1 MAPYVDVDKAIA
13 ALDRA
18 YKSGNQNEIEK
29 AEIDFLFEVPNYF
42 ELAIHY
48 LTLEKSGIH
57 FDFGA
62 SVIPKGT
69 KLYRIR
75 RYEEN
80 TDFSQHCQWTPPP
93 SRPQNRANQSG
104 QEALYLSVSEETCIL
119 ETHIKE
125 NEKYVLGTY
134 ECVDD
139 IKVGGFVSPPSKDSR
154 MLYAGI
160 ALNALLI
167 APSRCENNSEL
178 FALLDNYF
186 GKVMPDD
193 VQFDDVSTKHNI
205 LLPFKFAVM
214 NQRNQLYDITNQLC
228 DVIREK
234 YPDGLRY
241 SSCYCPI
248 ETIFIESNCYNVVLY
263 SDGIPKVR
271 FQKSE
276 VKTNNRSDFTSVMMA
291 KILLNVEKKVN
302 DKTRGIDK
310 RTLP

>member
-18 YKSGNQNEIEK
+18 CKSGNQNEIEK
-29 AEIDFLFEVPNYF
+29 AKIDFLFEVPNYF

-57 FDFGA
+57 FDFGS

-80 TDFSQHCQWTPPP
+80 TDFSKPCQWTPPP
-93 SRPQNRANQSG
+93 LHPQNRANRSG
-104 QEALYLSVSEETCIL
+104 QEALYLSVLEETCLL

-134 ECVDD
+134 ECIED
-139 IKVGGFVSPPSKDSR
+139 ITLGGFFTLPSNDKR
-154 MLYAGI
+154 MLYAAV

-167 APSRCENNSEL
+167 APSRCEQNSDL
-178 FALLDNYF
+178 FDLLDDYF
-186 GKVMPDD
+186 GCVLPNDI
-193 VQFDDVSTKHNI
+193 QFNDVSVKHNI

-214 NQRNQLYDITNQLC
+214 NKRNSFYNITNQLC
-228 DVIREK
+228 DVIREQ
-234 YPDGLRY
+234 YSEGLRY
-241 SSCYCPI
+241 GSCYCPM
-248 ETIFIESNCYNVVLY
+248 ETVYIGSNCFNVVLY

-276 VKTNNRSDFTSVMMA
+276 IKINNRTDFTSVMMA

-302 DKTRGIDK
+302 DKIGGIDK

>member
-1 MAPYVDVDKAIA
+1 MPPYVDTKKVATALANADQSGDKS
-13 ALDRA
+13 
-18 YKSGNQNEIEK
+18 KIEEAK
-29 AEIDFLFEVPNYF
+29 IDFLIEASNYL
-42 ELAIHY
+42 ELAINY
-48 LTLEKSGIH
+48 LTLENCGFH
-57 FDFGA
+57 FDFG
-62 SVIPKGT
+62 SSIIPKGT
-69 KLYRIR
+69 ILYRIR
-75 RYEEN
+75 RFEEGI
-80 TDFSQHCQWTPPP
+80 DFSQPCQWTPPP
-93 SRPQNRANQSG
+93 SHPQNRANRCG
-104 QEALYLSVSEETCIL
+104 QEALYLSVSEETCLL
-119 ETHIKE
+119 ETHIRE
-125 NEKYVLGTY
+125 NERYVLGTY

-139 IKVGGFVSPPSKDSR
+139 IKVGGFFSPSSKDSR
-154 MLYAGI
+154 MLYARI
-160 ALNALLI
+160 VLNALLI

-186 GKVMPDD
+186 GKIMPDD
-193 VQFDDVSTKHNI
+193 IKTHDISAKHNI
-205 LLPFKFAVM
+205 VLPFKFAVM

-248 ETIFIESNCYNVVLY
+248 ETIFIASNCYNVVLY

-302 DKTRGIDK
+302 DKTGGIDK
-310 RTLP
+310 RTLS